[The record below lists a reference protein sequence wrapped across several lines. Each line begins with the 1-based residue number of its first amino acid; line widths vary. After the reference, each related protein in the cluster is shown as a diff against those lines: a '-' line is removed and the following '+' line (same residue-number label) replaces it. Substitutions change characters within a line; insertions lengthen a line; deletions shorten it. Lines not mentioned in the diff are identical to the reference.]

1 MRKIAFVL
9 GLILILSSG
18 CNLDDNFNQ
27 VPMFVQVNS
36 VDLITTDGQGANS
49 HAIRDVWVFV
59 DGFTVGIFEVTPDKP
74 ARIPVLSDDEQVRV
88 EFFAGIRNNGLT
100 LNPKDYPFYERITLE
115 MDFTPNEV
123 VEMDLVFEYK
133 DDIVFPILEDFENS
147 QVYENDIDEDED
159 KFITITTDPDEVAY
173 GLSCAKYVSD
183 TVPDLFA
190 QTTEIF
196 ETSIFG
202 ASEVYLEV
210 DFKSEIPFILGYV
223 GFDESGSF
231 TTDFTI
237 VLNSTEVWT
246 KLYLDLSSAL
256 NGGDFIAFQLLVAGA
271 PLDVLNSNIEK
282 TGTILFD
289 NVKLVHQ
296 AN

>member
-1 MRKIAFVL
+1 MRNIVFVL
-9 GLILILSSG
+9 GLVWLLITG
-18 CNLDDNFNQ
+18 CNLNDNFDQ

-36 VDLITTDGQGANS
+36 VDLITTDNQGANS

-74 ARIPVLSDDEQVRV
+74 ARIPVLSEDDIVRV

-115 MDFTPNEV
+115 MDFRPNEV

-133 DDIVFPILEDFENS
+133 DDIVFSVLEDFENS
-147 QVYENDIDEDED
+147 QVYENDIDGDED
-159 KFITITTDPDEVAY
+159 KFITITSDPDEVAY

-183 TVPDLFA
+183 TIPDLFG
-190 QTTEIF
+190 QTTDFF
-196 ETSIFG
+196 ETSMFG
-202 ASEVYLEV
+202 ASEVYLEI

-223 GFDESGSF
+223 GFDENGNF

-237 VLNSTEVWT
+237 VLNSTDVWT
-246 KLYLDLSSAL
+246 KLYLDLSAAL
-256 NGGDFIAFQLLVAGA
+256 NGGDFEAFQLLVAGA